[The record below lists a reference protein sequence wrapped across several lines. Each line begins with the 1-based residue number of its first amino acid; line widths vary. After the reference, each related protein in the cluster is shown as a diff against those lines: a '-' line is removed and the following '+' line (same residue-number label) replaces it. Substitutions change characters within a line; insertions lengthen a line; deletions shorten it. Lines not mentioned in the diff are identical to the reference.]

1 VTEHDKSK
9 QWSAWTAWGS
19 VGMAALSALALAL
32 TVFLAQRALSAAS
45 TIVVRGE
52 GDVLGAAVTSDLL
65 EDESAPRAESLARA
79 LEKHRAA
86 GLRYVALMD
95 RMGGHATEAGEAHIA
110 PGNAAPG
117 APTIV
122 GDRARMMVFLPPPRR
137 FPRGTMPHPSGPPP
151 FTPGAPPPGIPRL
164 VIEYEPPV
172 IRTLRSDLTRISVVA
187 GVAGVVLMGFAL
199 SWSRSARRLAL
210 VEQKAERERRLV
222 ALGSMSSVMAHE
234 LRNPLSSLKGHA
246 QLLLEDLPEGKL
258 QQKAERVVAEARRL
272 EELTTSLLDFVRD
285 GPMALDPMDTKDLVE
300 ASLEH
305 LPKERVQVNLEGA
318 PVTLRVDR
326 ERMVRALHNLLQNA
340 LQATDGEERV
350 EVRVMQK
357 GAFVNIEIRDHG
369 PGVAV
374 GDEDKI
380 FEPFV
385 TTRVRGTG
393 LGLPVARRIAEQHR
407 GTLGFHN
414 DPQGGAVFTLRLPS
428 SPTP

>member
-1 VTEHDKSK
+1 
-9 QWSAWTAWGS
+9 
-19 VGMAALSALALAL
+19 
-32 TVFLAQRALSAAS
+32 
-45 TIVVRGE
+45 
-52 GDVLGAAVTSDLL
+52 
-65 EDESAPRAESLARA
+65 
-79 LEKHRAA
+79 
-86 GLRYVALMD
+86 
-95 RMGGHATEAGEAHIA
+95 
-110 PGNAAPG
+110 
-117 APTIV
+117 
-122 GDRARMMVFLPPPRR
+122 
-137 FPRGTMPHPSGPPP
+137 
-151 FTPGAPPPGIPRL
+151 L

-187 GVAGVVLMGFAL
+187 GIAGVVLMGFAF

-246 QLLLEDLPEGKL
+246 QLLLEDLPEGK
-258 QQKAERVVAEARRL
+258 QRQKAERVVSEARRL

-285 GPMALDPMDTKDLVE
+285 GPVALDPMDTKDLVE
-300 ASLEH
+300 AALEH
-305 LPKERVQVNLEGA
+305 LPKERVQVHLDGA
-318 PVTLRVDR
+318 PPALSVDR
-326 ERMVRALHNLLQNA
+326 ERMVRALHNLVQNA
-340 LQATDGEERV
+340 LQATDGQEPVELRV
-350 EVRVMQK
+350 QQRGTFVYLEV
-357 GAFVNIEIRDHG
+357 RDHG
-369 PGVAV
+369 PGVAE